1 MVQREQIC
9 FTEKRFFYWVKDNT
23 SVSLRAKSGSYGGGS
38 ETLITDAIGFDS
50 YNQQATGETSKPLT
64 NKATDTDHTPVIA
77 QSAWDGSQTA
87 PTLTGRNAGGGQRMP
102 DKENFNAVISDYV
115 VRRLTPTEC
124 ERLQAFPD
132 GWTDIGEWTDTN
144 GKKHTTADSARYK
157 ALGNSICTAAWVDI
171 LQSIAERIPEGEEKT
186 MASLFDGIGGF
197 PLIWERDCG
206 GKTVWASEIEEFCIA
221 VTERRFNEDRSLIG
235 SRSQAVNV
243 ERERERER
251 VGLLHRERTTARC
264 NDPERGNEQ
273 DSELLGRPDEG
284 ADISK
289 KRVFDNRATDARI
302 TECGETA
309 FTVAARYGTGGN
321 NQPIVLEE
329 G

>member
-1 MVQREQIC
+1 MNASPKNDSSI
-9 FTEKRFFYWVKDNT
+9 
-23 SVSLRAKSGSYGGGS
+23 GSKTIQAYHSAPKADRMGGS
-38 ETLITDAIGFDS
+38 ETLITDTIGFDS

-64 NKATDTDHTPVIA
+64 NKATDTDHTPV
-77 QSAWDGSQTA
+77 
-87 PTLTGRNAGGGQRMP
+87 
-102 DKENFNAVISDYV
+102 VISDYV
-115 VRRLTPTEC
+115 VRRLTPVEC

-243 ERERERER
+243 ERER
-251 VGLLHRERTTARC
+251 
-264 NDPERGNEQ
+264 Q
-273 DSELLGRPDEG
+273 
-284 ADISK
+284 
-289 KRVFDNRATDARI
+289 VFDNRATDARI

-329 G
+329 A

>member
-1 MVQREQIC
+1 MLHRKTLLLLGQRQH
-9 FTEKRFFYWVKDNT
+9 KRVTPRKERI
-23 SVSLRAKSGSYGGGS
+23 VRGGGS
-38 ETLITDAIGFDS
+38 ETLITDAFGFDS
-50 YNQQATGETSKPLT
+50 YNQQVTGETSKTLT
-64 NKATDTDHTPVIA
+64 NKAMDTNHTPV
-77 QSAWDGSQTA
+77 
-87 PTLTGRNAGGGQRMP
+87 
-102 DKENFNAVISDYV
+102 VISDYV

-132 GWTDIGEWTDTN
+132 GWTDIGEWTDTA

-171 LQSIAERIPEGEEKT
+171 LQSITERIPEGEEKT

-206 GKTVWASEIEEFCIA
+206 GKTVWASEIEEFCTA

-251 VGLLHRERTTARC
+251 ESRGCLTQGAMETATPPRPLQEDINAQSPTTQAL
-264 NDPERGNEQ
+264 P
-273 DSELLGRPDEG
+273 L
-284 ADISK
+284 

-329 G
+329 EYQIGSNT

>member
-9 FTEKRFFYWVKDNT
+9 FTEKRFFYWVEDNT

-38 ETLITDAIGFDS
+38 ETLITDGFE
-50 YNQQATGETSKPLT
+50 QT
-64 NKATDTDHTPVIA
+64 
-77 QSAWDGSQTA
+77 AWDGSQTA
-87 PTLTGRNAGGGQRMP
+87 PTLTGRNAGGSQRMP
-102 DKENFNAVISDYV
+102 DKENFNAVVSDYV
-115 VRRLTPTEC
+115 VRRLTPVEC
-124 ERLQAFPD
+124 ERLQSFPD
-132 GWTDIGEWTDTN
+132 GWTDIGEWVDTA

-243 ERERERER
+243 DRERERERETSVR
-251 VGLLHRERTTARC
+251 
-264 NDPERGNEQ
+264 Q
-273 DSELLGRPDEG
+273 
-284 ADISK
+284 
-289 KRVFDNRATDARI
+289 
-302 TECGETA
+302 
-309 FTVAARYGTGGN
+309 
-321 NQPIVLEE
+321 
-329 G
+329 

>member
-1 MVQREQIC
+1 MNASPKNDSSIGSKTTQACHSAQRAD
-9 FTEKRFFYWVKDNT
+9 RM
-23 SVSLRAKSGSYGGGS
+23 GGGS
-38 ETLITDAIGFDS
+38 ETLITDGFE
-50 YNQQATGETSKPLT
+50 QT
-64 NKATDTDHTPVIA
+64 
-77 QSAWDGSQTA
+77 AWDGSQTA

-102 DKENFNAVISDYV
+102 DKENFNAVVSDYV
-115 VRRLTPTEC
+115 VRRLTPVEC
-124 ERLQAFPD
+124 ERLQSFPD
-132 GWTDIGEWTDTN
+132 GWTDIGEWTDTR

-251 VGLLHRERTTARC
+251 EA
-264 NDPERGNEQ
+264 
-273 DSELLGRPDEG
+273 
-284 ADISK
+284 
-289 KRVFDNRATDARI
+289 RVFDARGNGNGNASPTI
-302 TECGETA
+302 
-309 FTVAARYGTGGN
+309 TGGH
-321 NQPIVLEE
+321 QCSISDYTSIAVEKSIR
-329 G
+329 

>member
-1 MVQREQIC
+1 MNEC
-9 FTEKRFFYWVKDNT
+9 FTEKRFFYWVEDNT

-38 ETLITDAIGFDS
+38 ETLITNAIGFDS

-64 NKATDTDHTPVIA
+64 NKATDTDHTPV
-77 QSAWDGSQTA
+77 
-87 PTLTGRNAGGGQRMP
+87 
-102 DKENFNAVISDYV
+102 VISDYV

-132 GWTDIGEWTDTN
+132 GWTDIGEWTDMQ

-243 ERERERER
+243 ERERER
-251 VGLLHRERTTARC
+251 VGLLHRERTAARC
-264 NDPERGNEQ
+264 DDPERGNEQ
-273 DSELLGRPDEG
+273 DPELLGRPDEG
-284 ADISK
+284 AGIK
-289 KRVFDNRATDARI
+289 ARRVFDNRATDARI

-309 FTVAARYGTGGN
+309 FTVAARYGTGRQ
-321 NQPIVLEE
+321 QPTNCTRGGITNWKQHLTKKQSS
-329 G
+329 

>member
-1 MVQREQIC
+1 MNEC
-9 FTEKRFFYWVKDNT
+9 FTEKRFFYWVEDNT

-38 ETLITDAIGFDS
+38 ETLITNGFE
-50 YNQQATGETSKPLT
+50 QT
-64 NKATDTDHTPVIA
+64 
-77 QSAWDGSQTA
+77 AWDGSQTA

-102 DKENFNAVISDYV
+102 DKENFNAVISDHV

-124 ERLQAFPD
+124 ERLQSFPD
-132 GWTDIGEWTDTN
+132 GWTDIGEWTDTA
-144 GKKHTTADSARYK
+144 GKKHTTAGSARYK

-186 MASLFDGIGGF
+186 MASLFQGIGGF
-197 PLIWERDCG
+197 DLIWERDCG

-243 ERERERER
+243 ERERER
-251 VGLLHRERTTARC
+251 
-264 NDPERGNEQ
+264 Q
-273 DSELLGRPDEG
+273 
-284 ADISK
+284 
-289 KRVFDNRATDARI
+289 VFDNNITDSRI
-302 TECGETA
+302 TECGDTA
-309 FTVAARYGTGGN
+309 FSVTSHYGTGGN

-329 G
+329 EYQIGNHT

>member
-1 MVQREQIC
+1 MVRREQIC
-9 FTEKRFFYWVKDNT
+9 FTEKRFFYWVEDNT

-38 ETLITDAIGFDS
+38 ETLITDGFE
-50 YNQQATGETSKPLT
+50 QT
-64 NKATDTDHTPVIA
+64 
-77 QSAWDGSQTA
+77 AWDGSQTA

-115 VRRLTPTEC
+115 VRRLTPVEC

-132 GWTDIGEWTDTN
+132 GWTDIGEWTDTQ

-171 LQSIAERIPEGEEKT
+171 LQSIAERIPADEERT
-186 MASLFDGIGGF
+186 MASLFQGIGGF
-197 PLIWERDCG
+197 DLIWERDCG

-221 VTERRFNEDRSLIG
+221 VTERGFNEDRSLIG

-251 VGLLHRERTTARC
+251 CECLTQGAMETVMPPRPLREGINAQSPTTQAL
-264 NDPERGNEQ
+264 P
-273 DSELLGRPDEG
+273 L
-284 ADISK
+284 

-329 G
+329 EYQIGSHA

>member
-1 MVQREQIC
+1 MLHRKTILLLGRRQH
-9 FTEKRFFYWVKDNT
+9 KRITPRKERIV
-23 SVSLRAKSGSYGGGS
+23 GGGS

-64 NKATDTDHTPVIA
+64 NKSTDTDHTPV
-77 QSAWDGSQTA
+77 
-87 PTLTGRNAGGGQRMP
+87 
-102 DKENFNAVISDYV
+102 VISDYV

-132 GWTDIGEWTDTN
+132 GWTDIGEWTDTQ

-251 VGLLHRERTTARC
+251 ESKVFDA
-264 NDPERGNEQ
+264 RGNGNGNTSPTITGEHQ
-273 DSELLGRPDEG
+273 SS
-284 ADISK
+284 ISDYTSIAIEK
-289 KRVFDNRATDARI
+289 SVR
-302 TECGETA
+302 
-309 FTVAARYGTGGN
+309 
-321 NQPIVLEE
+321 
-329 G
+329 